1 MRCHDEYDLVF
12 GNTRVNEYPV
22 ATPNAINAVFKPR
35 VECLTACV
43 LLMLVVDRR
52 QSSCVRRACARECV
66 TSRGASS
73 AFFRH
78 SYDDTVT
85 TTDGGVL
92 AAHARARAS
101 DASDRGGHR
110 SSFAMT
116 VTALASCAR
125 TWTRCD
131 ARSCTSSGLGR
142 RRAPPPVGCGRRGA
156 STVMTA
162 SLASD
167 RTPIEKLFTL
177 VTEDVVVDHERQ
189 VTVKV
194 VRPRDEDEVVEYYVE
209 RMMNDADPY
218 WAVLWPSARA
228 VSRYIAR
235 APALVRD
242 KAVCDLGAGLGLAGL
257 AACACGAKK
266 VALYDRERLA
276 MECAL
281 LSIEANGFGD
291 RVYVEEFDW
300 NVIHSDQEKFDTL
313 LACDVLYEEAAVG
326 PVAELVP
333 RLVKQGGGRFLLGD
347 PPLRAP
353 QNRAKFKSIL
363 CDQYG
368 AFLMRELSVTEV
380 TESGEDDELV
390 FIDFKL

>member
-1 MRCHDEYDLVF
+1 
-12 GNTRVNEYPV
+12 
-22 ATPNAINAVFKPR
+22 
-35 VECLTACV
+35 
-43 LLMLVVDRR
+43 
-52 QSSCVRRACARECV
+52 
-66 TSRGASS
+66 
-73 AFFRH
+73 
-78 SYDDTVT
+78 
-85 TTDGGVL
+85 
-92 AAHARARAS
+92 
-101 DASDRGGHR
+101 
-110 SSFAMT
+110 
-116 VTALASCAR
+116 
-125 TWTRCD
+125 
-131 ARSCTSSGLGR
+131 
-142 RRAPPPVGCGRRGA
+142 
-156 STVMTA
+156 MTA
-162 SLASD
+162 SLAND

-209 RMMNDADPY
+209 RMMIDADPY

-266 VALYDRERLA
+266 VSLYDRERLA

-291 RVYVEEFDW
+291 RVHVDEFDW
-300 NVIHSDQEKFDTL
+300 NVIRADQEKFDTL

>member
-1 MRCHDEYDLVF
+1 M
-12 GNTRVNEYPV
+12 PV
-22 ATPNAINAVFKPR
+22 A
-35 VECLTACV
+35 
-43 LLMLVVDRR
+43 
-52 QSSCVRRACARECV
+52 
-66 TSRGASS
+66 
-73 AFFRH
+73 
-78 SYDDTVT
+78 
-85 TTDGGVL
+85 
-92 AAHARARAS
+92 ARAS
-101 DASDRGGHR
+101 
-110 SSFAMT
+110 
-116 VTALASCAR
+116 LA
-125 TWTRCD
+125 TRCD
-131 ARSCTSSGLGR
+131 ATSFDDGRTRRGAPVRRRRRRTPFGGR
-142 RRAPPPVGCGRRGA
+142 RRRGGA
-156 STVMTA
+156 MSTVA
-162 SLASD
+162 ALARD
-167 RTPIEKLFTL
+167 RTPIDKIFSL
-177 VTEDVVVDHERQ
+177 VTEDVVVDRERQ

-194 VRPRDEDEVVEYYVE
+194 VRPKDEDEVVEYYVE
-209 RMMNDADPY
+209 RMMLDSDPY

-300 NVIHSDQEKFDTL
+300 NVIRTDQEKFDTL

-368 AFLMRELSVTEV
+368 AFLMRELSVTEA
-380 TESGEDDELV
+380 TTDGGDDDELV